1 MEPVAH
7 RGYLGQTGGQIYP
20 EETSMVAAE
29 ENYEGYEE
37 YEGEDYYQ
45 EGLGAGAENRVGNT
59 TIYLCMMSAVCCDDE
74 EDLWVPRQ
82 LS

>member
-7 RGYLGQTGGQIYP
+7 GGYLGQAGGQIYP

-29 ENYEGYEE
+29 ESYEGYED

-45 EGLGAGAENRVGNT
+45 EGLGAGAENRVGN
-59 TIYLCMMSAVCCDDE
+59 IISLVCS
-74 EDLWVPRQ
+74 V